1 MRVDNFLQLAGG
13 QVELVEGLA
22 GGGREENKPSGKDME
37 GRWGGGD
44 VTLREWKVI
53 CLKELSEI
61 DESVEGKRVG
71 VREVRRTNKKKERKK

>member
-22 GGGREENKPSGKDME
+22 GEEKEESKPSGKDME

-44 VTLREWKVI
+44 VTLREQKVI
-53 CLKELSEI
+53 CLKGLSEI

-71 VREVRRTNKKKERKK
+71 VKEK